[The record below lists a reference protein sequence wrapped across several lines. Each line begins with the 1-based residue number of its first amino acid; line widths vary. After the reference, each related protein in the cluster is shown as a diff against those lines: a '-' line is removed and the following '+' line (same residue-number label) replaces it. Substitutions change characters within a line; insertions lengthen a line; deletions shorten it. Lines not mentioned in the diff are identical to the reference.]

1 MYTVPNLLKEIKA
14 RLQPIAGECSLNEA
28 EIILEHAMHCSRSDL
43 YVIAGR
49 VISDDQHH
57 EIDAVVK
64 RRLTHEPLP
73 YILGAVHFHSK
84 EFIVSN
90 AVLIPRPDTEVLVE
104 KVLEMEPEGPCSF
117 LDVGIGSGAIA
128 ESLADRRPR
137 WVAVGIDISEQ
148 ALKIARTNCRD
159 KIGLLCGNLYS
170 AFIRGPLFD
179 FIVSNPPYISEK
191 EMAELDPSVKGFEPI
206 CALYGGKDGLDFYRT
221 LAEKS
226 KDFLKKGG
234 RIYCETGYAQGQTV
248 RAVFSDNGWKNILQ
262 FPDLA
267 GRPRVVVAQL

>member
-43 YVIAGR
+43 YVMAGR
-49 VISDDQHH
+49 VISEDQRH

-128 ESLADRRPR
+128 ESLASRRR
-137 WVAVGIDISEQ
+137 LWNGIGLDISEM
-148 ALKIARTNCRD
+148 ALKIARTNCSVQ
-159 KIGLLCGNLYS
+159 IGLVCGDLFS
-170 AFIRGPLFD
+170 TLKKERHFD
-179 FIVSNPPYISEK
+179 FIVSNPPYISET
-191 EMAELDPSVKGFEPI
+191 EMAELDQSVKGFEPI

-248 RAVFSDNGWKNILQ
+248 RAVFSDNRWKNILQ

-267 GRPRVVVAQL
+267 GRPRVIVAYL